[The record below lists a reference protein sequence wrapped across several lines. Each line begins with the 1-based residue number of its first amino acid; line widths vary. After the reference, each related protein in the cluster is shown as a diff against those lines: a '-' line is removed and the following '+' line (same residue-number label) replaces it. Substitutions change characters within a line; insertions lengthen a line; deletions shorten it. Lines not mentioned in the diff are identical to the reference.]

1 MRSILISLP
10 LVLTYIK
17 MTLQSSSNRTE
28 FAFRNIQYRK
38 TAPAG
43 LFNPNPLQDLARQPF
58 WNEFGAA
65 EKLGDSI

>member
-1 MRSILISLP
+1 
-10 LVLTYIK
+10 

-28 FAFRNIQYRK
+28 FAFRNIQYSK

-58 WNEFGAA
+58 WNELGAA